1 MCVGRIFG
9 AGISCCGKSA
19 AKAGAGEIPIG
30 YHKEKEAAAAGRLR
44 QRTMKRIQTKIMIL
58 VILATM
64 GVSFV
69 NVALSTAISRRSTLT
84 AIEQTL
90 IETTDLA
97 ALAAQ
102 NMISTYT
109 LTVAEIASSP
119 ILSSPEVTASEKQA
133 FLQTKVEEY
142 YMRFGGMA
150 DIRGYDAVHDADISG
165 EPFFQEALQGKS
177 YMSTPYRQEND
188 GYLVVSAPVIV
199 GDAVQGV
206 VYFQCDTNLLQSII
220 DEIQI
225 GEEGDA
231 YILDKEGTTIT
242 ALEIEEALSQENL
255 IREMAANPNDEYIQA
270 LGSIEQKMV
279 AGERGVGRY
288 TYPEDHTDYI
298 QGYAPIPGTDGW
310 SVGVTISE
318 DEFLHDAYV
327 GNNVQLAVGMVL
339 CILVILISAFVCRSI
354 TGPIVKCAGRLH
366 ALSEGDLK
374 SPVPQVTTRD
384 ETRTLSDSTAHLV
397 ENFRVMLAEIGAIL
411 SSIANGDLTKESVEA
426 HYPGDFRTL
435 QEDLQTIGD
444 KLNRALGGIA
454 EASGHVSNGSAQVAA
469 SSTALSQGSTEQA
482 SAVVQLSATLQDID
496 RDAQKT
502 AHLSEQTKTAMDGAR
517 MQLQESRRNIDDLNQ
532 AMEMITTTS
541 NEIKHIIDTI
551 EDIALQTKILS
562 LNASVEAAR
571 AGEEGKGFAVVA
583 DEIRELAMKSDESA
597 KATMDLI
604 SRSIEAVGNGG
615 QAVTNVTT
623 SVARMAELTGQ
634 ATEQMD
640 LMAEAVERQTDS
652 ISQVTQ
658 AVSQISDVVQSN
670 SATAEES
677 AAISEELSNQASVL
691 NRLVGGF
698 TLRRG

>member
-1 MCVGRIFG
+1 MAAV
-9 AGISCCGKSA
+9 AG
-19 AKAGAGEIPIG
+19 P
-30 YHKEKEAAAAGRLR
+30 R
-44 QRTMKRIQTKIMIL
+44 QRTMKKIQTKIMIL

-64 GVSFV
+64 GVSFI
-69 NVALSTAISRRSTLT
+69 NVALSTSISRKSTLT
-84 AIEQTL
+84 ALEQTL

-109 LTVAEIASSP
+109 LTIAEIASFP
-119 ILSSPEVTASEKQA
+119 ILSSSDVTAFEKQA
-133 FLQTKVEEY
+133 FLQTKVEQY

-150 DIRGYDAVHDADISG
+150 DTDGYDEVHGTDISG
-165 EPFFQEALQGKS
+165 EPFFQAALQGES
-177 YMSTPYRQEND
+177 YISVPYGQGD
-188 GYLVVSAPVIV
+188 DSYLVVSAPVKV
-199 GDAVQGV
+199 RDTVQGV
-206 VYFQCDTNLLQSII
+206 VYFQCDTSLLQSII
-220 DEIQI
+220 SEIQI

-231 YILDKEGTTIT
+231 YILDKEGTTIA
-242 ALEIEEALSQENL
+242 ALEMEEVLEQENL
-255 IREMAANPNDEYIQA
+255 IREMAAHPDDGYIQA
-270 LGSIEQKMV
+270 LGAIEQKMI
-279 AGERGVGRY
+279 AGEHGVGRY
-288 TYPEDHTDYI
+288 TYPEDHSDYM

-318 DEFLHDAYV
+318 DEFLHYAYV
-327 GNNVQLAVGMVL
+327 GNNIQLAVGIVL
-339 CILVILISAFVCRSI
+339 CILVIMLSALVCRSI
-354 TGPIVKCAGRLH
+354 TGPIVKCAGRLR

-374 SPVPQVTTRD
+374 SPVPQVATRD

-397 ENFRVMLAEIGAIL
+397 ENFRIMMAEIGSIL
-411 SSIANGDLTKESVEA
+411 SSIAGGDLTGDSVA
-426 HYPGDFRTL
+426 DHYPGDFRVL

-444 KLNRALGGIA
+444 KLNQALGGIA

-496 RDAQKT
+496 RDAKKT
-502 AHLSEQTKTAMDGAR
+502 AQLSEQTKTAMDGAQT
-517 MQLQESRRNIDDLNQ
+517 QLLESRKNIGDLNQ
-532 AMEMITTTS
+532 AMDLITTTS

-571 AGEEGKGFAVVA
+571 AGEDGKGFAVVA
-583 DEIRELAMKSDESA
+583 DEIRELASKSDESA

-604 SRSIEAVGNGG
+604 RRSIEAVGNGG
-615 QAVTNVTT
+615 QAVSNVTS
-623 SVARMAELTGQ
+623 SVTRMAELTGQ

-640 LMAEAVERQTDS
+640 LMAEAVERQTES

-658 AVSQISDVVQSN
+658 AVNQISDVVQSN
-670 SATAEES
+670 SATAQES
-677 AAISEELSNQASVL
+677 AAISEELSNQAMVL

-698 TLRRG
+698 TLRRQ

>member
-1 MCVGRIFG
+1 M
-9 AGISCCGKSA
+9 A
-19 AKAGAGEIPIG
+19 AVA
-30 YHKEKEAAAAGRLR
+30 RLR
-44 QRTMKRIQTKIMIL
+44 QRTMKKIQTKIMIL

-64 GVSFV
+64 GVSV
-69 NVALSTAISRRSTLT
+69 INVALSTVISRRSTLT
-84 AIEQTL
+84 AMEQTL

-109 LTVAEIASSP
+109 LTIAEIASFP
-119 ILSSPEVTASEKQA
+119 ILSSSDVTAFEKQA
-133 FLQTKVEEY
+133 FLQTKVEQY

-150 DIRGYDAVHDADISG
+150 DADGYDEVHGTDISG
-165 EPFFQEALQGKS
+165 EPFFQAALQGES
-177 YMSTPYRQEND
+177 YMSVPYGQGD
-188 GYLVVSAPVIV
+188 DSYLVVSAPVKV
-199 GDAVQGV
+199 RDTVQGV

-220 DEIQI
+220 NEIQI

-231 YILDKEGTTIT
+231 YILDKEGTTIA
-242 ALEIEEALSQENL
+242 ALETEEVLNQENL
-255 IREMAANPNDEYIQA
+255 VREMAAYPDDEYIQA
-270 LGSIEQKMV
+270 IGSIEQKMI

-288 TYPEDHTDYI
+288 TYPEDHSDYM

-318 DEFLHDAYV
+318 DEFLHYAYV
-327 GNNVQLAVGMVL
+327 GNNIQLAVGIVL
-339 CILVILISAFVCRSI
+339 CILVIMISALVCRSI
-354 TGPIVKCAGRLH
+354 TGPIVKCAGRLR

-397 ENFRVMLAEIGAIL
+397 ENFRIMMAEIGSIL
-411 SSIANGDLTKESVEA
+411 SSIAGGDLTSVSVA
-426 HYPGDFRTL
+426 DHYPGDFRVL
-435 QEDLQTIGD
+435 QEDFQTIGD
-444 KLNRALGGIA
+444 KLNQALGGIA

-496 RDAQKT
+496 RDAKKT
-502 AHLSEQTKTAMDGAR
+502 AQLSEQTKTAMDGAQT
-517 MQLQESRRNIDDLNQ
+517 QLLESRKNIGDLNQ
-532 AMEMITTTS
+532 AMDLITTTS

-571 AGEEGKGFAVVA
+571 AGEDGKGFAVVA
-583 DEIRELAMKSDESA
+583 DEIRELASKSDESA

-615 QAVTNVTT
+615 QAVSNVTS
-623 SVARMAELTGQ
+623 SVTRMAELTGQ

-640 LMAEAVERQTDS
+640 LMAEAVERQTES

-658 AVSQISDVVQSN
+658 AVNQISDVVQSN
-670 SATAEES
+670 SATAQES
-677 AAISEELSNQASVL
+677 AAISEELSNQAMVL

-698 TLRRG
+698 TLRRQ

>member
-1 MCVGRIFG
+1 
-9 AGISCCGKSA
+9 
-19 AKAGAGEIPIG
+19 
-30 YHKEKEAAAAGRLR
+30 
-44 QRTMKRIQTKIMIL
+44 MIL
-58 VILATM
+58 VILAIM
-64 GVSFV
+64 GVSFI

-90 IETTDLA
+90 TETTDLA

-119 ILSSPEVTASEKQA
+119 ILSSSEVTDSEKQA
-133 FLQTKVEEY
+133 FLQTKVEAY

-150 DIRGYDAVHDADISG
+150 DTRGHDTVHDTDISG
-165 EPFFQEALQGKS
+165 ELFFQEALQGKS
-177 YMSTPYRQEND
+177 YMSTPYRQGND
-188 GYLVVSAPVIV
+188 GYVVVSAPVTV
-199 GDAVQGV
+199 GDEVQGV

-225 GEEGDA
+225 GEDGDA
-231 YILDKEGTTIT
+231 YILDKEGTTIA

-288 TYPEDHTDYI
+288 TYPEDNTDYI

-318 DEFLHDAYV
+318 DEFLHYAYV

-339 CILVILISAFVCRSI
+339 CVLVILISAFVCRSI

-374 SPVPQVTTRD
+374 SPVPQVATRD
-384 ETRTLSDSTAHLV
+384 ETRILSDSTAHLV

-411 SSIANGDLTKESVEA
+411 SNIANGDLTKESVEA

-435 QEDLQTIGD
+435 QEDLQTISD
-444 KLNRALGGIA
+444 KLNHALGGIA

-496 RDAQKT
+496 RDAKKT
-502 AHLSEQTKTAMDGAR
+502 AQLSEQTKTAMDGAQ

-532 AMEMITTTS
+532 AMELITTTS
-541 NEIKHIIDTI
+541 NEIKLIIDAI

-604 SRSIEAVGNGG
+604 QRSIEAVGNGG

-623 SVARMAELTGQ
+623 SVTRMAELTGQ